1 LEPVSHKPP
10 ASPLL
15 ESSHHR
21 VAVLALAA
29 LLAAGMFVLAVIS
42 APEIGALVFAPAAA
56 LIAFELGARAG
67 AAAGLIASL
76 LYLGAAEVAGS
87 DVTVL
92 GFSVR
97 AVPLVLLG
105 GAIGWLAE
113 ALRGE
118 AAEAEASRRQ
128 VAKLAAERQRIA
140 AEALNSEDRTRQR
153 ISELLHDRVL
163 QALLATSQDLVE
175 SAAEDGVKQESLSR
189 ARNGVRE
196 AIRETRRAVF
206 DLHPVALEHAGL
218 QAAIEAVATHHAER
232 SDLRLA
238 LELSEDVDRTSH
250 DQLILSLVRELV
262 ANASKH
268 AAGASVCVRL
278 RRVEDQ
284 IALEIGD
291 DGPGM
296 EQRRPRDALQE
307 GHIGL
312 ASSAQR
318 VEALGGTFELETSV
332 GTGTWGAGPPP
343 NGAAHPI
350 GYCTSADRLRHLPRA
365 DPPFAGLPFP
375 NPAAELLTTGSLAAR
390 SGGRGVQIGRQR
402 GLASPRPNSRS
413 IHWSAGRP
421 GRAARHASCVLGL
434 VLRKEL
440 R

>member
-318 VEALGGTFELETSV
+318 VEALGGTFELETAV
-332 GTGTWGAGPPP
+332 GTGTRVRVLIPAEPLVRSATAPPP
-343 NGAAHPI
+343 I
-350 GYCTSADRLRHLPRA
+350 D
-365 DPPFAGLPFP
+365 
-375 NPAAELLTTGSLAAR
+375 
-390 SGGRGVQIGRQR
+390 
-402 GLASPRPNSRS
+402 
-413 IHWSAGRP
+413 
-421 GRAARHASCVLGL
+421 
-434 VLRKEL
+434 
-440 R
+440 